1 MTTHRTT
8 LRPTRRLTLA
18 AGGIG
23 LTALLAACSSEG
35 TDRGTGGAGD
45 TGGGDAGGTGSS
57 DGGGGSVDEDILAR
71 IQENGTIR
79 IGLEGTYRPYAFH
92 DESGEL
98 VGFEK
103 DIADKIAEGLGVTP
117 EYIET
122 EWDSLIAGLD
132 VDRYDIVINNVGIT
146 EERQQKYAFTEPY
159 AQSIGR
165 IAVPE
170 DSEVQ
175 TVEEL
180 EGKRSAQTATS
191 NWAAQME
198 EVGAE
203 IVPVQGFAEAIELVV
218 QGRVDATANDFVSF
232 QTYQE
237 EHPDAPFRLLDA
249 ELPTDV
255 TVGVIMQQGQEE
267 LLGAV
272 DEVLAGMKEDGTL
285 TAIYEDWVGQDLS
298 PEA

>member
-1 MTTHRTT
+1 MNSSSAPRP
-8 LRPTRRLTLA
+8 RPTRRIALT
-18 AGGIG
+18 AGGASIA
-23 LTALLAACSSEG
+23 ALLAACGSEDP
-35 TDRGTGGAGD
+35 TRGAGGP
-45 TGGGDAGGTGSS
+45 GGS
-57 DGGGGSVDEDILAR
+57 GGGGSVDEDILAR
-71 IQENGTIR
+71 IQENGSIR

-92 DESGEL
+92 DDSGEL

-132 VDRYDIVINNVGIT
+132 VDRYDLVINNVGIT

-175 TVEEL
+175 TAEEL

-191 NWAAQME
+191 NWAQQME
-198 EVGAE
+198 KLGAE

-218 QGRVDATANDFVSF
+218 QGRVDATANDFISF

-237 EHPDAPFRLLDA
+237 EHPDAAFRLLDA

-255 TVGVIMQQGQEE
+255 TVGVIMQQEQQP
-267 LLGAV
+267 LLDAV
-272 DEVLAGMKEDGTL
+272 DEILADMKEDGSL
-285 TAIYEDWVGQDLS
+285 AAIYEQWVGQDIT
-298 PEA
+298 PEV

>member
-1 MTTHRTT
+1 MNTTPRST
-8 LRPTRRLTLA
+8 RPTRRLTLA
-18 AGGIG
+18 AGGVGIA
-23 LTALLAACSSEG
+23 ALLAACSSDG
-35 TDRGTGGAGD
+35 TSRGAGGPGGAG
-45 TGGGDAGGTGSS
+45 GS

-71 IQENGTIR
+71 IKENGTVR

-92 DESGEL
+92 DDSGAL

-103 DIADKIAEGLGVTP
+103 DIADKLAEGLGVEP

-132 VDRYDIVINNVGIT
+132 VDRYDLVINNVGIT

-175 TVEEL
+175 TAEEL

-191 NWAAQME
+191 NWAQQME
-198 EVGAE
+198 QLGAE

-218 QGRVDATANDFVSF
+218 QGRVDATANDFISF

-237 EHPDAPFRLLDA
+237 EHPGAAFRLLDA

-255 TVGVIMQQGQEE
+255 AVGVIMQQGQQA
-267 LLGAV
+267 LL
-272 DEVLAGMKEDGTL
+272 DEVNTILETLKGDGTL
-285 TAIYEDWVGQDLS
+285 TGIYQEWVGQDIT
-298 PEA
+298 PEG

>member
-1 MTTHRTT
+1 M
-8 LRPTRRLTLA
+8 
-18 AGGIG
+18 
-23 LTALLAACSSEG
+23 
-35 TDRGTGGAGD
+35 
-45 TGGGDAGGTGSS
+45 
-57 DGGGGSVDEDILAR
+57 DEDILAR
-71 IQENGTIR
+71 IKENGTVR

-92 DESGEL
+92 DDSNEL

-103 DIADKIAEGLGVTP
+103 DIADKIAEGLGVQP

-132 VDRYDIVINNVGIT
+132 VDRYDLVINNVAIT

-175 TVEEL
+175 TAEEL

-198 EVGAE
+198 ELGAE

-218 QGRVDATANDFVSF
+218 QGRVDATANDFISF

-237 EHPDAPFRLLDA
+237 EHPEAPFRLLDA

-255 TVGVIMQQGQEE
+255 AVGVIMQQGQQA
-267 LLGAV
+267 LL
-272 DEVLAGMKEDGTL
+272 DEVNGILETLKGDGTL
-285 TAIYEDWVGQDLS
+285 TAIYEEWVGQDIT

>member
-1 MTTHRTT
+1 MTIAP
-8 LRPTRRLTLA
+8 RPTRRLALA
-18 AGGIG
+18 LGG
-23 LTALLAACSSEG
+23 ASVAAVLAACSSEG
-35 TDRGTGGAGD
+35 GS
-45 TGGGDAGGTGSS
+45 GSS
-57 DGGGGSVDEDILAR
+57 DGGGGGGEDILAR
-71 IQENGTIR
+71 VQENGTIR

-92 DESGEL
+92 DETGEL

-103 DIADKIAEGLGVTP
+103 EIADAIAEGLGVTP

-132 VDRYDIVINNVGIT
+132 VDRYDLVVNNVGIT
-146 EERQQKYAFTEPY
+146 PEREEKYAFTEPY
-159 AQSIGR
+159 ARSIGR

-170 DSEVQ
+170 GSEVQ

-191 NWAAQME
+191 NWAQQME
-198 EVGAE
+198 ALGAE
-203 IVPVQGFAEAIELVV
+203 IVPVQGFAEAIELVI
-218 QGRVDATANDFVSF
+218 QGRADATANDIISF

-237 EHPDAPFRLLDA
+237 EHPDAAFRLLDA

-255 TVGVIMQQGQEE
+255 TVGAIMQKGQDA

-272 DEVLAGMKEDGTL
+272 DEILDGMKSDGSL
-285 TAIYEDWVGQDLS
+285 SAIYEEWVGQDIT
-298 PEA
+298 PEG

>member
-1 MTTHRTT
+1 MTTTP
-8 LRPTRRLTLA
+8 RPSRRLALA
-18 AGGIG
+18 LGGVSI
-23 LTALLAACSSEG
+23 AAVLAACSS
-35 TDRGTGGAGD
+35 D
-45 TGGGDAGGTGSS
+45 GDAGSE
-57 DGGGGSVDEDILAR
+57 GGDDILAR
-71 IQENGTIR
+71 IQESGTIR

-92 DESGEL
+92 DETGEL

-103 DIADKIAEGLGVTP
+103 EIADKIADGLGVEP

-132 VDRYDIVINNVGIT
+132 VDRYDLVLNNVGIT
-146 EERQQKYAFTEPY
+146 PERQEKYDFTEPY

-165 IAVPE
+165 IAVPA

-191 NWAAQME
+191 NWAQQME
-198 EVGAE
+198 ALGAE
-203 IVPVQGFAEAIELVV
+203 IVPVQGFAEAIELVI
-218 QGRVDATANDFVSF
+218 QGRADATANDFVSF

-237 EHPDAPFRLLDA
+237 EHPDAAFRLLDA

-255 TVGVIMQQGQEE
+255 TVGVIMQKDQEPLLAEVNRVLDE
-267 LLGAV
+267 L
-272 DEVLAGMKEDGTL
+272 KSDGSL
-285 TAIYEDWVGQDLS
+285 TAIYEEWVGQDIT
-298 PEA
+298 PEG